1 MKSYRCYFS
10 DRNLRV
16 RAFRHIA
23 CADDAAAMTIAS
35 SLLKQNLYAAAELWH
50 RDTFVGQLPYGADP
64 NAVAEAPAPL
74 STGLETLQPG
84 A

>member
-10 DRNLRV
+10 DRNSHV

-35 SLLKQNLYAAAELWH
+35 RLLKQNLYAGAELWH
-50 RDTFVGQLPYGADP
+50 RDQFVGQLLCGADP
-64 NAVAEAPAPL
+64 NAVTEAANPS

>member
-10 DRNLRV
+10 DRNARV

-23 CADDAAAMTIAS
+23 CAGDDAAMTIAS
-35 SLLKQNLYAAAELWH
+35 RLLKQNLYAAAELWH
-50 RDTFVGQLPYGADP
+50 RDRFVGQMLYEAE
-64 NAVAEAPAPL
+64 AVAAAETAAAL
-74 STGLETLQPG
+74 STGLDAPQSE